1 MHAHPS
7 PPLYASSGLI
17 RWQGRASNRSVGA
30 NTCCHP
36 PRPGSGRR
44 WLNKCRQFETLV
56 LKGDC
61 SLGGSGCC
69 RTFQLTRPYRYSPI
83 LPYPKVKRPV
93 LAGQEIGCE
102 SFSSSSLYALLV
114 ELATASFLPR
124 LLPGHVS
131 WNAELGRLPRQYAR
145 NGEGQGLLGHGEKRP
160 ARTHAYPLPS
170 CQTFLISTQV
180 LKVTSPGS

>member
-1 MHAHPS
+1 VAVAEPFCS
-7 PPLYASSGLI
+7 LD
-17 RWQGRASNRSVGA
+17 QRSQLA
-30 NTCCHP
+30 
-36 PRPGSGRR
+36 PRPTKYAILPVYEPDVVAHSQARGTR
-44 WLNKCRQFETLV
+44 LNSATV
-56 LKGDC
+56 
-61 SLGGSGCC
+61 
-69 RTFQLTRPYRYSPI
+69 TIPYRYSPI

-170 CQTFLISTQV
+170 CQTFFISTQV
-180 LKVTSPGS
+180 LKATSPGS